1 MMAAH
6 KKKVEAFLN
15 PYLPKTQLIK
25 ILNFLGSFKLYGR
38 LLVNLKTG
46 DSRKTFLPEND
57 FKICFTKLLMSFLVF
72 QTFKL
77 FLLKN
82 SLWRNILIQLKIKV
96 TLWSPLFLHFA
107 QNSPEQKRVLI
118 NLIFLILGLQK
129 MKNALMLPTNI
140 YFFSFLSSHYVFLN
154 YVKLFSFFYK

>member
-1 MMAAH
+1 MMAAN

-57 FKICFTKLLMSFLVF
+57 FKICSTKLLISFTVL
-72 QTFKL
+72 QTFK
-77 FLLKN
+77 FLLEN
-82 SLWRNILIQLKIKV
+82 SLWRNVLIHLKIKV
-96 TLWSPLFLHFA
+96 TPRNPLFLYFD
-107 QNSPEQKRVLI
+107 QNSPEEVRVLI
-118 NLIFLILGLQK
+118 NL
-129 MKNALMLPTNI
+129 
-140 YFFSFLSSHYVFLN
+140 FFF
-154 YVKLFSFFYK
+154 